1 MLKVPISGI
10 CRPSP
15 LVMPS
20 WCHPGPGWPAPG
32 PAPAVLRRKYAGA
45 SSGPDNCLPPQDV
58 PTGRCEEAG
67 VRQELPWLAGDDIN
81 VAPPVSPL
89 TTGPSWPGLLP
100 APLADHRDLA
110 GRPGLPDRAVDQVRR
125 PV

>member
-67 VRQELPWLAGDDIN
+67 VRQELPWLAGDEHPCRTTRI
-81 VAPPVSPL
+81 APHY
-89 TTGPSWPGLLP
+89 W
-100 APLADHRDLA
+100 AELA
-110 GRPGLPDRAVDQVRR
+110 G
-125 PV
+125 PVTATAG